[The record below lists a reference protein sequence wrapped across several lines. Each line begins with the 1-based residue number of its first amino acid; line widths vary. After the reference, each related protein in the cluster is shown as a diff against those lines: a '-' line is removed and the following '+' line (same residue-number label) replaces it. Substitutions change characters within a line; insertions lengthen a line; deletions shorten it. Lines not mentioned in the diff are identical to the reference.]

1 MAALP
6 PPPRRL
12 WESGSRDEWRAALV
26 TETKAAAHLAKNVK
40 AKQKLPSRNAR
51 FYSWTPKAG
60 DGVTRADLVKLME
73 WKLTRGKMRPLMRFI
88 VALDEQE
95 VVESTK
101 EGLAMVPADDEAGLD
116 LEKLRQSV
124 ERISELKGVGP
135 ATASALLSRYNP
147 RLFPFMSDE
156 VLVVAGSRERKH
168 TLKRYL
174 ELAEEV
180 AAKARETGMA
190 ADEVERAIWASTVLN
205 GT

>member
-1 MAALP
+1 
-6 PPPRRL
+6 
-12 WESGSRDEWRAALV
+12 
-26 TETKAAAHLAKNVK
+26 
-40 AKQKLPSRNAR
+40 
-51 FYSWTPKAG
+51 
-60 DGVTRADLVKLME
+60 
-73 WKLTRGKMRPLMRFI
+73 
-88 VALDEQE
+88 
-95 VVESTK
+95 
-101 EGLAMVPADDEAGLD
+101 MVPADDEAGLD
-116 LEKLRQSV
+116 LDKLRQSV